1 MGPVLHRSRPDDAA
15 LITTAQESGD
25 DEYDRRRKKYAFMMS
40 LRAAAVLG
48 AALTYHVSLWLAMAF
63 VVAGMVLP
71 WCAVLI
77 ANDRPAKKRAPSPG
91 YRGDLRGEHALPSG
105 SDNRT
110 IDG

>member
-1 MGPVLHRSRPDDAA
+1 MGTVLHRPRPDDAE
-15 LITTAQESGD
+15 LITTAPESGD

-48 AALTYHVSLWLAMAF
+48 AALTYRVSLWLAMAF

-91 YRGDLRGEHALPSG
+91 YHGDLRGERALPSG
-105 SDNRT
+105 GDNRT